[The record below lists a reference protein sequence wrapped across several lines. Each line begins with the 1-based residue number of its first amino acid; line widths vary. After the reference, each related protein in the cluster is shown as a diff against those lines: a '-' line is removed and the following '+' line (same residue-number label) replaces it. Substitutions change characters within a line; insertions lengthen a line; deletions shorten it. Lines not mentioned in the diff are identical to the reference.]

1 MNTIKQTK
9 RLYNL
14 IWRLM
19 LAKEKEDRI
28 KLGSEALNELE
39 KIQDII
45 VSNEASIDNLTYR
58 LTNAALDLKERSEWI
73 KYLYKAIEQDL
84 NSQNRNWI
92 VRTALRLKE
101 EERK

>member
-1 MNTIKQTK
+1 MNTTKQTK

-45 VSNEASIDNLTYR
+45 VSSDASINSLTYR
-58 LTNAALDLKERSEWI
+58 LANAAIELKERNEWME
-73 KYLYKAIEQDL
+73 YLYKAMEQDL
-84 NSQNRNWI
+84 NS
-92 VRTALRLKE
+92 
-101 EERK
+101 